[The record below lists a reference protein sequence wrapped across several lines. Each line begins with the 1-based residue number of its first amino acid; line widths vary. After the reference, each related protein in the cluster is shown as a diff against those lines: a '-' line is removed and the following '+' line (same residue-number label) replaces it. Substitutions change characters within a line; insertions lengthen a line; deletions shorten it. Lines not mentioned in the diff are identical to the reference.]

1 MQSLRLLRQ
10 KIKAVRNIRQITQA
24 MKMVAAARLKRLQD
38 RALAGMPYAAGLQR
52 VVEAIAPYLPQ
63 VEHPLLRVSESNTV
77 GLVVVTGDKGLC
89 GAYNANV
96 IKEAL
101 EFCGELNSA
110 GRAVRLYC
118 VGRKGASYF
127 VRRNFDVKASV
138 PQISVRQPYEDAKQV
153 SGDLM
158 SWYLSGEIGELQ
170 FVYTSLVGTA
180 SFRVVRRKLLP
191 IEVGVAVAA
200 HEEAVGYI
208 FEPPVERLLEALL
221 PRYFEVQVYQMLLE
235 ALTCEQLARV
245 QAMTAASDNATE
257 MLEKLTLE
265 LNKARQWSITKELL
279 EITTAAE
286 ALKRYQR

>member
-1 MQSLRLLRQ
+1 MLRQ
-10 KIKAVRNIRQITQA
+10 KIKAIRNIRQITQA

-38 RALAGMPYAAGLQR
+38 RALTGMPYAAGLQR
-52 VVEAIAPYLPQ
+52 VVEAIAPYLSQ
-63 VEHPLLRVSESNTV
+63 AEHPLLRVGESNIV

-101 EFCGELNSA
+101 EFCGELYSA
-110 GRAVRLYC
+110 GRAVCLYC
-118 VGRKGASYF
+118 VGRKGAAYF
-127 VRRNFDVKASV
+127 AKRNFDVKAYV
-138 PQISVRQPYEDAKQV
+138 PQISVRQPYEDAKRV

-158 SWYLSGEIGELQ
+158 SWYLSGEICELQ
-170 FVYTSLVGTA
+170 FVYTKLVGTA
-180 SFRVVRRKLLP
+180 SFRVARRKLLP
-191 IEVGVAVAA
+191 IEVGAAVREGAI
-200 HEEAVGYI
+200 EYI
-208 FEPPVERLLEALL
+208 FEPSVERLLDALL

-245 QAMTAASDNATE
+245 QAMTAASDNAAE
-257 MLEKLTLE
+257 MLDKLTLE

-286 ALKRYQR
+286 ALRRYQR